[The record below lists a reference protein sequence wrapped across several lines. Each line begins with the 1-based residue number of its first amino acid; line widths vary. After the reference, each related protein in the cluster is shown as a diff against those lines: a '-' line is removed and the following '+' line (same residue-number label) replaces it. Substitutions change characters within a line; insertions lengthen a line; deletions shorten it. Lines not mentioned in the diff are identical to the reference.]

1 MSRSDMRSLIVQCI
15 PVLTQS
21 SWSVMCTTPVIR
33 IFQGLSLGFPHGR
46 WGPCR
51 RFFFF
56 FFLSVS
62 WSQYGIVIL
71 IVLLR
76 NLVRKK

>member
-56 FFLSVS
+56 LSFCFLVP
-62 WSQYGIVIL
+62 V
-71 IVLLR
+71 R
-76 NLVRKK
+76 NSNTHSTTP